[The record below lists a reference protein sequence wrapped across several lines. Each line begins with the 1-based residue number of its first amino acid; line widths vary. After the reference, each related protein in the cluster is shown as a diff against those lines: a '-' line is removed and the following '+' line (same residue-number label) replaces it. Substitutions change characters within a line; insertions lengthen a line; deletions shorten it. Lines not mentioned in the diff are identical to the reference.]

1 MNAAIATVI
10 VMDIIRNTRETDMEM
25 TVSTITLKVTIV
37 TAIITKRIARILNR
51 TDPIVLIVPDP
62 TVPNPTVPNRPD
74 PTVPNQTVL
83 ILDQPNPTVPNQ
95 TDQTVPNQPNA
106 TRNARITVR
115 RILTAEAVTMV
126 ILAVVDLNPTTHLVA
141 TSQVNLITN
150 LIQIQT
156 NLIPVIVAVLAVA
169 RITQKKDTK

>member
-25 TVSTITLKVTIV
+25 TISTITLKVTIV

-62 TVPNPTVPNRPD
+62 TVPDRPDRPD

-83 ILDQPNPTVPNQ
+83 ILDQPNPTVPNP

-156 NLIPVIVAVLAVA
+156 NLIPVIVAVLVVA